1 MRKTFLFIVAVLA
14 FLSCASVKK
23 QPNPYEGT
31 WILKQQSGGF
41 MGRIVVPDKEIK
53 LVIKNNKISRYE
65 NGKLLSEEMFKTE
78 KGKTIQSSEFKDIL
92 ITNTFKKQSVER
104 KGDTLIMAEQCYDCY
119 TFLYEKEN
127 ISPKK
132 PK

>member
-1 MRKTFLFIVAVLA
+1 MRKIFLFIVAVLA

-23 QPNPYEGT
+23 QPNSYEGT

-41 MGRIVVPDKEIK
+41 MGRIIVPDKEIK

-65 NGKLLSEEMFKTE
+65 NGQLLSEEEFKTE
-78 KGKTIQSSEFKDIL
+78 KGKTIQSSELKDIL
-92 ITNTFKKQSVER
+92 ITNNFKKQSVEQ
-104 KGDTLIMAEQCYDCY
+104 KGDTLIMVEQCYDCY
-119 TFLYEKEN
+119 TFLYVKEN
-127 ISPKK
+127 IPQKK

>member
-1 MRKTFLFIVAVLA
+1 MRKIFLFIVAVLA

-23 QPNPYEGT
+23 QPNSYEGT

-41 MGRIVVPDKEIK
+41 MGRIIVPDKEIK